1 MDSWLQ
7 WPRQRSPVCLFF
19 VLIPRHHMATLKLL
33 DVRVKEIIAD
43 EGNQFREKSTPG
55 KFSVQPLPLLNPPLI
70 AAPLSC
76 LSAFSL
82 TVYCS

>member
-1 MDSWLQ
+1 MCPYPFVICHILLDSWLQ

-19 VLIPRHHMATLKLL
+19 ILIPRHHMATLKLL

-55 KFSVQPLPLLNPPLI
+55 KFFPNPFPSSTPPIGAIL
-70 AAPLSC
+70 
-76 LSAFSL
+76 
-82 TVYCS
+82 